1 MLVDY
6 AFAFI
11 KIILDNK
18 FVLLSKEQMLII
30 IILIEIYSSNIA
42 NRIVSFGF
50 LFLSLGWEGIW
61 KIRHV
66 IKIQ

>member
-42 NRIVSFGF
+42 NHIVSFGF